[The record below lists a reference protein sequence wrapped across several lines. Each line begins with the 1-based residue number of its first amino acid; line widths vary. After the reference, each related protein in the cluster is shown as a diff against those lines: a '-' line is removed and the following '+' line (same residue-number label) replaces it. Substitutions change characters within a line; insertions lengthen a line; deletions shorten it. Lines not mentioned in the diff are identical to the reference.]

1 MTIPLIPITI
11 NNKNFQ
17 VRATSSVLQA
27 CEEAGIDIPR
37 FCYHEKLSVAGNC
50 RMCLVEVE
58 KSPKPVV
65 SCAMPVSKGMVVY
78 TNTPLVKKARE
89 AVLEF
94 LLINHPLDC
103 PICDQGGECDLQ
115 DETLNYGSDRGRYF
129 EFKRSVEDK
138 ECGPIIKTI
147 MTRCIHCTRCVRFSS
162 EIAGQ
167 EVMGAFGRG
176 EDTEIGTYVQS
187 FIKTELSGNLVDL
200 CPVGALTSKPYAYI
214 ARNWELQ
221 KQDSIDFF
229 DGITAD
235 ISVQTRK
242 LTSPV
247 FENGQATL
255 QTKDEILRILPRF
268 NGLPVDNW
276 ISDKTRY
283 AFDGLKKQRI
293 TKPFKIDSG
302 REIKSMNWAN
312 VCYEL
317 SERFSIEWYS
327 NILKNDSLKKEENTF
342 GVVAE
347 DLCDV
352 ESLYLLNFF
361 IKSLGSADIQ
371 NGNVLNSLNIG
382 TPVLYGL
389 NRELQSFE
397 NVGALILI
405 GTNPRYEA
413 SILNTLLR
421 KQQQNKA
428 LPYALFNATNS
439 LRIKHTHIGN
449 SIKSLVAFA
458 ANKLTTAKNFYNFQ
472 NTSLILGADS
482 LKSVNGSVLQN
493 IFRFLNKKF
502 YTQTKNKNT
511 GSILHSNI
519 TSLLFANMGI
529 KPGVRSIFYNNTIS
543 DKKIHTL
550 FSIQPYEF
558 SAKKWLSTQ
567 KYTHLIALGTHK
579 PSNLNVDRFLPLK
592 SFYEKDG
599 YIFNAENRLR
609 KFYKVVSSP
618 KETRSLDAILS
629 ILFEIYFWDQDTI
642 LKKFWMINDEYN
654 FAAQTEQVFA
664 NFYLNYLNITETNN
678 SIVYTPFYPN
688 LVNFYM
694 TNSISAN
701 SSVMGECSLFLNKK
715 TNFNLD
721 Y

>member
-1 MTIPLIPITI
+1 MTISLIPITI

-27 CEEAGIDIPR
+27 CEEAGIDVPR

-65 SCAMPVSKGMVVY
+65 SCAMPISKGMVIY

-147 MTRCIHCTRCVRFSS
+147 MTRCIHCTRCVRFSA

-221 KQDSIDFF
+221 KQDTIDFF
-229 DGITAD
+229 DGITSD

-242 LTSPV
+242 LTTPV
-247 FENGQATL
+247 FENGKPYL
-255 QTKDEILRILPRF
+255 QTKDEILRILPRY
-268 NGLPVDNW
+268 NGLGLDNW

-283 AFDGLKKQRI
+283 AVDGLKKQRI
-293 TKPFKIDSG
+293 LKPFKVEAG
-302 REIKSMNWAN
+302 REMKSINWST

-327 NILKNDSLKKEENTF
+327 NILKNDSLKKEENTL
-342 GVVAE
+342 GCVVE

-361 IKSLGSADIQ
+361 LKNLGSSDIQ
-371 NGNVLNSLNIG
+371 YGNTLNYLNIDL
-382 TPVLYGL
+382 PLFYGL
-389 NRELQSFE
+389 NREISSFE
-397 NVGALILI
+397 NVFALLLI

-428 LPYALFNATNS
+428 LPFSIFNATTA
-439 LRIKHTHIGN
+439 LRIKHTHLGN
-449 SIKSLVAFA
+449 SLRSLIAFTE
-458 ANKLTTAKNFYNFQ
+458 NRLTTAKTYYQ
-472 NTSLILGADS
+472 YQSISLILGSDS
-482 LKSVNGSVLQN
+482 LKSINGSVLQN

-511 GSILHSNI
+511 GAVLHSNI

-529 KPGVRSIFYNNTIS
+529 KPGVRSNFYNNTIH
-543 DKKIHTL
+543 DKQIHTL
-550 FSIQPYEF
+550 LSIQPHEF
-558 SAKKWLSTQ
+558 SSKKWLSAR
-567 KYTHLIALGTHK
+567 KYTHLIGLGTHK
-579 PSNLNVDRFLPLK
+579 PLNINVDRFLPLK
-592 SFYEKDG
+592 SLYEKDG
-599 YIFNAENRLR
+599 FIFNIENRLR

-618 KETRSLDAILS
+618 IETRSLDSIIS
-629 ILFEIYFWDQDTI
+629 ILFEIYFWDQDS
-642 LKKFWMINDEYN
+642 LLNKFWMINDEYS
-654 FAAQTEQVFA
+654 FANQIEQTPI
-664 NFYLNYLNITETNN
+664 NFYLNYLNFCETDNRITFA
-678 SIVYTPFYPN
+678 PFYPSI
-688 LVNFYM
+688 LNFYM

-701 SSVMGECSLFLNKK
+701 SSVMGECTLFLNKK
-715 TNFNLD
+715 TNFNFD